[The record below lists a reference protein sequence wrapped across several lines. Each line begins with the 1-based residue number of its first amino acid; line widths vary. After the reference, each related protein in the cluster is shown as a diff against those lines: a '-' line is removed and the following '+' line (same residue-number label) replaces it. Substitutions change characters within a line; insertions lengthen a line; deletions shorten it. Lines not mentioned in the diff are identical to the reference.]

1 MYRTAMEY
9 LKEWKTRSNRK
20 PLIIRG
26 ARQVGKSHLVRDF
39 AKQEFTTFA
48 EINLDEDLSVV
59 PYFDKLDPRET
70 LRLLEL
76 HFETTL
82 EPGRTLLFI
91 DEIQAAP
98 QLLAKLRYFYEKLPD
113 LHVIAAGSLL
123 DFTLEQHD
131 FSMPV
136 GRIEYLHLGPM
147 GFSEFLL
154 ATGHEQACAFLKAF
168 KIGDDIPEPL
178 HNKLSDL
185 LVSYIVVG
193 GMPESVKA
201 FAERKSYREC
211 DFIKS
216 SILATYKED
225 FSKYGRKVNL
235 QHILTVYEALPN
247 LVDRKV
253 KYVNIS
259 RDIRSRDLS
268 QALQML
274 ALARVCHLVYHAS
287 CNGIPLS
294 AEMDKHTFKPLF
306 LDVGLLLN
314 ANGLSMTDIPDVEAL
329 MLVNSGQICE
339 QFVGQHLLYRQELYK
354 QPELHYWL
362 REKPSS
368 NAEVDYVIASGQ
380 RIVPIEVKAGKTGN
394 LRSLH
399 QFTIEK
405 GLNFAIKICTER
417 PSLVKASGKMPDGRP
432 YDSHILS
439 LPFYLIEKLACANTD
454 FLKDVVL
461 SIQSGGT
468 LTPPMEE

>member
-1 MYRTAMEY
+1 MYRYAMEY

-39 AKQEFTTFA
+39 AKLEFKTFV
-48 EINLDEDLSVV
+48 EVNLDEDLRVV
-59 PYFDKLDPRET
+59 PYFDKPDPMET

-82 EPGRTLLFI
+82 EPENTLLFI

-98 QLLAKLRYFYEKLPD
+98 HLLAKFRYFYEKLPA

-147 GFSEFLL
+147 SFSEFLL
-154 ATGHEQACAFLKAF
+154 ATGHEQSCAFIKGF

-178 HNKLSDL
+178 HNKFSDL

-193 GMPESVKA
+193 GMPESVSA
-201 FAERKSYREC
+201 FAQRQSYREC
-211 DFIKS
+211 DFIKNT
-216 SILATYKED
+216 ILATYKDD
-225 FSKYGRKVNL
+225 FSKYGERVNL
-235 QHILTVYEALPN
+235 QHLLTVYEALPN
-247 LVDRKV
+247 LVGRKV

-259 RDIRSRDLS
+259 RDIRARDLS
-268 QALQML
+268 RALQML
-274 ALARVCHLVYHAS
+274 ALARVCHLVYHSS
-287 CNGIPLS
+287 CNGIPLG
-294 AEMDKHTFKPLF
+294 AETDRNTFKPLF
-306 LDVGLLLN
+306 LDVGLLLS
-314 ANGLSMTDIPDVEAL
+314 ACGLSMTDIKSAAAL
-329 MLVNSGQICE
+329 MMVNSGQICE
-339 QFVGQHLLYRQELYK
+339 QFVGQQLLYRQELYK

-368 NAEVDYVIASGQ
+368 NAEVDYVIALGSQ
-380 RIVPIEVKAGKTGN
+380 IIPVEVKAGKTGN

-405 GLNFAIKICTER
+405 GLHFAIKICSER
-417 PSLVKASGKMPDGRP
+417 PSLVKALGKMPDGRT
-432 YDSHILS
+432 YNSQILN
-439 LPFYLIEKLACANTD
+439 LPFYLIEKLDYANVD
-454 FLKDVVL
+454 FLKPL
-461 SIQSGGT
+461 CLPTSES
-468 LTPPMEE
+468 